1 MGTSSKDTT
10 RYEFGNFRLDV
21 EHNLL
26 YRMEELLEPERREL
40 ALIRLLV
47 ENHPRTLTR
56 QELMDALWPRQEVTD
71 AALAQ
76 LVRRT
81 RQLLGDNGRSPHY
94 IKTVHGIGLR
104 LIPQPHPLR
113 EAATDPLPEDHR
125 FNRKAVEGPVR
136 IGILPFVN
144 HSGDSAND
152 WVETALP
159 QMLGQLL
166 GENPDLLVV
175 EAEQLQGY
183 MLDNEIS
190 VEHFD
195 DPQQREKPAQLL
207 EDTGCHL
214 LLHARLEAKFLPRI
228 LTCRVIS
235 REGPFVPFRVEAPD
249 ILAAGSKLANRVIAL
264 ADPAQPWVVDARQT
278 YSTNRSANQAY
289 ASGLQELV
297 NCEATTAERYFRIAL
312 DLEPDFHWA
321 TERLASALYYQHRLD
336 ESRALIEAL
345 LARPELDSAIA
356 LHARH
361 TLANI
366 HYSRGELAL
375 SRDLSK
381 ELIEAASEPGLRL
394 FRASELLNLG
404 TCHQAMADNTEALR
418 ILEQALEEYS
428 ALEFGPGRGRALVN
442 IGNVHHGM
450 NQWEDAYRHYEK
462 AEQLLHRLG
471 NRNNA
476 AQARFQRAMV
486 LRSLQ
491 RVDEATTMMREVVE
505 VFEQTGDR
513 EGLALVRI
521 ELLFTAFRQGQRD
534 HAIDAMVELSEN
546 LANQELGFPLY
557 MARHYLARMYLDDHC
572 PEEAAGYIDEDAE
585 FDAQNP
591 EFCLL
596 RAHLAYENHDFSRAV
611 EIAETCR
618 DGSGQAWLEKHQVLL
633 DGYRRAALSGN
644 WTELTL

>member
-1 MGTSSKDTT
+1 LGTSSKDTT

-81 RQLLGDNGRSPHY
+81 RHLLGDNGRSPHY

-289 ASGLQELV
+289 ASVFTNFVLHTNRTGFEDGVTFWGGSTVYDPDGNLIAHGPYYEEALV
-297 NCEATTAERYFRIAL
+297 TVRL
-312 DLEPDFHWA
+312 DLNQIRRTRTRLPLLRD
-321 TERLASALYYQHRLD
+321 ERV
-336 ESRALIEAL
+336 
-345 LARPELDSAIA
+345 
-356 LHARH
+356 
-361 TLANI
+361 
-366 HYSRGELAL
+366 
-375 SRDLSK
+375 
-381 ELIEAASEPGLRL
+381 GLTTR
-394 FRASELLNLG
+394 E
-404 TCHQAMADNTEALR
+404 MER
-418 ILEQALEEYS
+418 ILQ
-428 ALEFGPGRGRALVN
+428 
-442 IGNVHHGM
+442 
-450 NQWEDAYRHYEK
+450 
-462 AEQLLHRLG
+462 
-471 NRNNA
+471 
-476 AQARFQRAMV
+476 
-486 LRSLQ
+486 
-491 RVDEATTMMREVVE
+491 
-505 VFEQTGDR
+505 
-513 EGLALVRI
+513 
-521 ELLFTAFRQGQRD
+521 
-534 HAIDAMVELSEN
+534 
-546 LANQELGFPLY
+546 
-557 MARHYLARMYLDDHC
+557 
-572 PEEAAGYIDEDAE
+572 
-585 FDAQNP
+585 
-591 EFCLL
+591 
-596 RAHLAYENHDFSRAV
+596 
-611 EIAETCR
+611 
-618 DGSGQAWLEKHQVLL
+618 
-633 DGYRRAALSGN
+633 
-644 WTELTL
+644 